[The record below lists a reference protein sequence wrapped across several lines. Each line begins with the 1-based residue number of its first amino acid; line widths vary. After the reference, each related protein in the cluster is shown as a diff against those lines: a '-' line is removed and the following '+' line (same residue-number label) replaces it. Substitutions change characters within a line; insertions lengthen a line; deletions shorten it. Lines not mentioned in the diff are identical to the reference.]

1 MNDFATDRATRPRRT
16 IPIRALIPNAVT
28 VLALCFGLTGVR
40 MGIAGEWEKAVA
52 AVIVAGVLDG
62 IDGRIARLLKGTS
75 RFGAELDSLSDVTAF
90 GVAPALIIYLWS
102 LQHLPGVGWIFALS
116 HAVCCA
122 LRLARFNA
130 SLDVD
135 NLPHKKAGFLTGI
148 PAPVAA
154 AMTLSPLIL
163 DLWLGR
169 DVPGSEMFRNP
180 AITAPVTVGVA
191 FLMVSALPTY
201 SWKLVRVKPAKRL
214 FALVAVGLFAGAL
227 FSAPWMTL
235 SLLTLSYALTLP
247 FALRSYRRIR
257 QLGAASPVVTV
268 PDVPAL
274 SPTTQASASSD

>member
-1 MNDFATDRATRPRRT
+1 M
-16 IPIRALIPNAVT
+16 RALIPNAVT

-40 MGIAGEWEKAVA
+40 MAISGEWEKAVA

-102 LQHLPGVGWIFALS
+102 LQNLPGVGWIFALS
-116 HAVCCA
+116 HVVCCA

-154 AMTLSPLIL
+154 GMTLSPLFL
-163 DLWLGR
+163 DLWLG
-169 DVPGSEMFRNP
+169 SEMAYPDMFRNP
-180 AITAPVTVGVA
+180 AVTAPITLGVA

-201 SWKLVRVKPAKRL
+201 SWKSVRLKPAKRL

-235 SLLTLSYALTLP
+235 SLLALGYALTLP
-247 FALRSYRRIR
+247 FSLRSYRRIR
-257 QLGAASPVVTV
+257 RLGTVTHPPV
-268 PDVPAL
+268 
-274 SPTTQASASSD
+274 